1 MKLEADDIRK
11 KFLAWQ
17 CLVRQRAMRVG
28 DGRPTDG
35 MRPSVSLVDG
45 QNFSEPVTLL
55 LIHIDPSEDIAQF
68 RHWVQKTHDPSDR
81 YKAAIK
87 FLSSTYYQRANEF
100 SDQLTG
106 SLSPNSV
113 LALCNA
119 KL

>member
-1 MKLEADDIRK
+1 MKLEADHIRK

-35 MRPSVSLVDG
+35 MRPNVSLVDG

-68 RHWVQKTHDPSDR
+68 RH
-81 YKAAIK
+81 
-87 FLSSTYYQRANEF
+87 
-100 SDQLTG
+100 
-106 SLSPNSV
+106 
-113 LALCNA
+113 
-119 KL
+119 